1 LDFRVQKVQREI
13 QERLDRLGLPVC
25 LEQVGER
32 RRKLNVVLKA
42 SLVTEVT
49 VENLA

>member
-13 QERLDRLGLPVC
+13 QERLDRLGLLVC